1 MIKKKKEIKKRSLYE
16 LVRVRDSSFI
26 FGSDRLGGN
35 DPAIGFI
42 KKEKEMLIERIV
54 EKKKEQ
60 IKQYP
65 VNSNRA
71 SEIGHPC
78 ERYLVFLRTRW
89 QEKTLHDVNLQF
101 IFDEG
106 RIHEEAVLQIL
117 RESGFKIIEQQRS
130 FEWKDYQITGH
141 IDAKVIIE
149 DKAIPLEIKSSS
161 PYVFEAINSVEDLL
175 NGKYD
180 YLRKYPAQLTLYM
193 LMDNKDEAI
202 FLFKNKV
209 TGALKEIPMKL
220 DYEYG
225 ESLIKKVERVNKH
238 VKENTVPL
246 CIEYD
251 EWTCGKC
258 GFLHI
263 CLPEI
268 KRDALEITENPE
280 IENKL
285 KRRDELKPLASEYE
299 KIDKEV
305 KEAFKE
311 KEKLVVGEYII
322 TGKWT
327 EKNMPAKEASV
338 QRYWQTKI
346 SKIGG
351 DGNGR
356 E

>member
-1 MIKKKKEIKKRSLYE
+1 
-16 LVRVRDSSFI
+16 
-26 FGSDRLGGN
+26 
-35 DPAIGFI
+35 
-42 KKEKEMLIERIV
+42 MLIEKVID
-54 EKKKEQ
+54 KKKEQ

-78 ERYLVFLRTRW
+78 ERYLVFMRTRW

-117 RESGFKIIEQQRS
+117 RESGFQIIEQQRS
-130 FEWKDYQITGH
+130 FAWKDYTITGH
-141 IDAKVIIE
+141 IDAKVILE
-149 DKAIPLEIKSSS
+149 GKAIPLEIKSSS
-161 PYVFEAINSVEDLL
+161 PYVFDAINSVDDLL

-202 FLFKNKV
+202 FVFKNKV
-209 TGALKEIPMKL
+209 TGMLKEIPMKL

-225 ESLIKKVERVNKH
+225 ESLIKKVERVNEC
-238 VKENTVPL
+238 VKTGSVPP

-251 EWTCGKC
+251 DWTCGKC

-268 KRDALEITENPE
+268 KRDALEFKDDPE
-280 IENKL
+280 IEGKI
-285 KRRDELKPLASEYE
+285 KRKDELKLVVSEYDSL
-299 KIDKEV
+299 DKEI
-305 KEAFKE
+305 KEFFKE
-311 KEKLVVGEYII
+311 KEKCVVGEYLI
-322 TGKWT
+322 TGRWV
-327 EKNMPAKEASV
+327 EKNMSAKEAYV
-338 QRYWQTKI
+338 QKYWQTKI

-351 DGNGR
+351 DGNG
-356 E
+356 